1 MRGKSMENEVLSIA
15 DKRTKVTY
23 DLALARGAVRAM
35 DFRQIKTG
43 PEDFG
48 VMTYHPAFLNT
59 ASCQMEKR
67 TSKRV
72 GE

>member
-1 MRGKSMENEVLSIA
+1 MENEVLSIA